1 MRINKNTIDI
11 LLALDDEKLAYIV
24 GTVLRE
30 SGIDVSEFGISG
42 NDISALR
49 KRLSELS
56 DEELSAPSAPV
67 ILRIPSVPPRQAST
81 TVQTIIPLILSFMPF
96 LQNLICSFFSAR

>member
-1 MRINKNTIDI
+1 MRINKNTVDI

-30 SGIDVSEFGISG
+30 AGIDVSEFGISG

-56 DEELSAPSAPV
+56 DEELAETER
-67 ILRIPSVPPRQAST
+67 RINSGRRGGYG
-81 TVQTIIPLILSFMPF
+81 
-96 LQNLICSFFSAR
+96 NG

>member
-11 LLALDDEKLAYIV
+11 LLVLDDEKLAYIV
-24 GTVLRE
+24 RTVLRE
-30 SGIDVSEFGISG
+30 AGIDFSEFGISG

-56 DEELSAPSAPV
+56 DEELAETER
-67 ILRIPSVPPRQAST
+67 RINSGRRGGYG
-81 TVQTIIPLILSFMPF
+81 
-96 LQNLICSFFSAR
+96 NG

>member
-56 DEELSAPSAPV
+56 DEELTETER
-67 ILRIPSVPPRQAST
+67 RINSGRRGGYG
-81 TVQTIIPLILSFMPF
+81 
-96 LQNLICSFFSAR
+96 NG

>member
-24 GTVLRE
+24 GTVLRQE
-30 SGIDVSEFGISG
+30 GIDASEFGISG

-56 DEELSAPSAPV
+56 DEELAETER
-67 ILRIPSVPPRQAST
+67 RINSGRRGGYG
-81 TVQTIIPLILSFMPF
+81 
-96 LQNLICSFFSAR
+96 NG

>member
-56 DEELSAPSAPV
+56 DEELAETER
-67 ILRIPSVPPRQAST
+67 RINSGRRGGYG
-81 TVQTIIPLILSFMPF
+81 
-96 LQNLICSFFSAR
+96 NG